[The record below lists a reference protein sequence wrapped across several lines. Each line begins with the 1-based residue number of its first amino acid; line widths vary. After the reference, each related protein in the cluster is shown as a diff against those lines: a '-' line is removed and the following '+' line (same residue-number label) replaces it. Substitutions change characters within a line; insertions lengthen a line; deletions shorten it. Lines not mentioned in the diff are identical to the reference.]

1 MVIAPQTPSP
11 ALSRVRMA
19 NQPVDP
25 PQPSTTVTL
34 GGKQEPLTYTRDS
47 IAEMAPSGAIWQRE
61 ANDAISA
68 TMATNGR
75 NSVSSRF
82 NGLAD
87 AVLSRFR
94 TEGGSYSQS
103 LILPSAATE
112 GVSAS
117 ALSSQLRGA
126 PGTGVSL
133 RIMTASGTQVDVKL
147 GASADGIAVDIGVSE
162 GELSEDERLAIA
174 GLAKS
179 FQDAVD
185 GLGSVPPRLAVAG
198 LAVRFQAAGLGVAGN
213 RHRHPRFGHGLDQLQ
228 ADAAQRS

>member
-1 MVIAPQTPSP
+1 MTTISSGSLPMVIAPQTPSP

-47 IAEMAPSGAIWQRE
+47 IAEMAPSGAIWQRK

-126 PGTGVSL
+126 PAPVC
-133 RIMTASGTQVDVKL
+133 RCAS
-147 GASADGIAVDIGVSE
+147 
-162 GELSEDERLAIA
+162 
-174 GLAKS
+174 
-179 FQDAVD
+179 
-185 GLGSVPPRLAVAG
+185 
-198 LAVRFQAAGLGVAGN
+198 
-213 RHRHPRFGHGLDQLQ
+213 
-228 ADAAQRS
+228 